1 MAVIDKYADADLE
14 AGKKSNPAFSTGTE
28 RKGAIS
34 TCELES
40 GDSNNSILRMF
51 KGLNPEII
59 PTSILIS
66 ADALSTSG
74 ACHVGLYETGDDA
87 VVVDA
92 DCFAVSVD
100 VSSAVLRGNGM
111 VALGI
116 EEFTKKLF
124 EHAGHTSATKK
135 ASYDL
140 CITVTNVGATGAGT
154 FSLELEY
161 LH

>member
-1 MAVIDKYADADLE
+1 MAVIDKYANADNE
-14 AGKKSNPAFSTGTE
+14 AGKKSNPALSTGAE
-28 RKGAIS
+28 KKGCVS
-34 TCELES
+34 TTELES
-40 GDSNNSILRMF
+40 GDSNDSVLRMF

-59 PTSILIS
+59 PTAILLS

-74 ACHVGLYETGDDA
+74 ACHIGLYETDS

-92 DCFAVSVD
+92 DCFAASVD

-124 EHAGHTSATKK
+124 EHAGHTAATKK
-135 ASYDL
+135 ESYDL

>member
-1 MAVIDKYADADLE
+1 MAVIDKYANADNE
-14 AGKKSNPAFSTGTE
+14 AGKKSNPALSTGAEKKGCVSTTE
-28 RKGAIS
+28 L
-34 TCELES
+34 TS
-40 GDSNNSILRMF
+40 GDSNNSVLRMF

-59 PTSILIS
+59 PTAILIS

-87 VVVDA
+87 PVVDA
-92 DCFAVSVD
+92 DCFAASID

-111 VALGI
+111 VAVGI

-124 EHAGHTSATKK
+124 EHAGHTTSTKK
-135 ASYDL
+135 ESYDL
-140 CITVTNVGATGAGT
+140 AITVTNVGATGAGT